1 MLTSARTLR
10 IVALLWLCTGGGV
23 LAQSALPQPFAA
35 PALARAVQSV
45 GSTSPQDRDW
55 NLLAQHTG
63 RQVEV
68 LAEGAAATVYHLV
81 SADSQGL
88 VVSDQ
93 PINRSDARRSTL
105 PRASV
110 VEVKLRTGKQPS
122 KLGAVTGTVLG
133 LAAGL
138 GVLSLLVLKDCG
150 GNCSDE
156 RLLGLGAIVGLPLV
170 GGIALYE
177 VAGTPIFT
185 TVYRR

>member
-23 LAQSALPQPFAA
+23 LAQSPLPQPFAA
-35 PALARAVQSV
+35 PALARAVQTV

-68 LAEGAAATVYHLV
+68 LAEGAAATVFHLV

-93 PINRSDARRSTL
+93 PISRSDARRSTL

-110 VEVKLRTGKQPS
+110 VEVKLRTGSQKS
-122 KLGAVTGTVLG
+122 KLGAVTGVVLG
-133 LAAGL
+133 AVAAL
-138 GVLSLLVLKDCG
+138 GVIVLIANKDCG

-156 RLLGLGAIVGLPLV
+156 SLLAIGSLVGLPLV

-177 VAGTPIFT
+177 AAATPIFT

>member
-1 MLTSARTLR
+1 MLTSARTLHV
-10 IVALLWLCTGGGV
+10 VALLWLCTGGGV

-68 LAEGAAATVYHLV
+68 LAEGAAATVYHLI
-81 SADSQGL
+81 SADASGL
-88 VVSDQ
+88 VVSDL
-93 PINRSDARRSTL
+93 PITRSDAHRITL
-105 PRASV
+105 PRSGV
-110 VEVKLRTGKQPS
+110 DEVRLLTGKRKS
-122 KLGAVTGTVLG
+122 KLGAVVGTLLG
-133 LAAGL
+133 AVAGL
-138 GVLSLLVLKDCG
+138 GVIVLIANKDCG

-156 RLLGLGAIVGLPLV
+156 SLLAIGSVVGLPLV